1 MLKKS
6 VSMLFKLYKKLWKD
20 KDNMSN
26 IKILSSMINNY
37 KKLTLMNIIS
47 KFILKY
53 LTFMKGKRE
62 FPSISLSRLG
72 KNGIRLEKIL

>member
-1 MLKKS
+1 
-6 VSMLFKLYKKLWKD
+6 
-20 KDNMSN
+20 
-26 IKILSSMINNY
+26 MINNY